1 MYQKL
6 SRLLAPRIWLYFA
19 AMLSFAGV
27 TALLGHRDAAAAE
40 FVVVA
45 ALLAAFAASAL
56 RRRREADRFLKEILD
71 SMDQATRDS
80 TLNCPLP
87 LVMFRPDTDEVV
99 WSNERFLR
107 LTGDQ
112 ERLFD
117 TKLADLAPAFDSRWL
132 LEGKSEC
139 PEEVEL
145 GGRRYQ
151 VFGDMARPAA
161 GNEESLLA
169 TTYWLDVTE
178 LADTRDIYKA
188 TKPVM
193 ALLLLDNYEDAIKNQ
208 NENIRSAMLSDIVQ
222 RLTAWAER
230 SRGAFLRLDRD
241 RYLCLFEEQYL
252 SDYKEDKFSLLD
264 SVREVT
270 NPAGIPATLTVGVGV
285 DGDTFGELYRYAN
298 LSVEMALSRGGDQ
311 AVIKNRFNF
320 EFFGGRSKE
329 TERRGKVKSRVMA
342 SAMGELVADASCV
355 MVMGHKAPD
364 FDAVG
369 AAVGVCAIAR
379 LKGIPRY
386 IVRDHGPTP
395 ADGLY
400 QRLERTLPYQNALL
414 DPQEAMLRADS
425 RSLLVVV
432 DTNRPEQVQYRELLD
447 SCNKVAVIDH
457 HRRAATYIE
466 GADLNFH
473 EPYASSTCELVS
485 ELISYLMEPTDL
497 LVCEAEALMAGL
509 MLDTKNFTMRTG
521 GRTFEAAAML
531 RRAGGDTG
539 EVRKL
544 FQTGLSDA
552 VSKYGIIQNAKMYR
566 KDIAIAVSDRPVGR
580 VTAAQAADELL
591 NIAGIGASFVL
602 YPEEGRVVV
611 SGRSLS
617 ATNVQVI
624 LEALGGGGNAGAAG
638 AQIPGKTVE
647 QVLEELHQ
655 ALDSYFDGEEEE
667 PEEPQAK

>member
-6 SRLLAPRIWLYFA
+6 TRMLAPRIGLYFA
-19 AMLSFAGV
+19 VMLAFAGV
-27 TALLGHRDAAAAE
+27 TALLGHRQAAVAE
-40 FVVVA
+40 LVA
-45 ALLAAFAASAL
+45 IVALLAACLVSAL
-56 RRRREADRFLKEILD
+56 RQRREAGRYLKEIMD

-117 TKLADLAPAFDSRWL
+117 TKLADLAPSFDSRWL

-208 NENIRSAMLSDIVQ
+208 DENVRSAMLSDIVQ

-252 SDYKEDKFSLLD
+252 GGYKEDKFSLLD
-264 SVREVT
+264 SVREVV
-270 NPAGIPATLTVGVGV
+270 NPAGIPATLTIGVGQ
-285 DGDTFGELYRYAN
+285 DGDTFDELYRFAN

-311 AVIKNRFNF
+311 VVIKDRFTF
-320 EFFGGRSKE
+320 QFFGGRSKE

-355 MVMGHKAPD
+355 LVMGHKAPD

-379 LKGIPRY
+379 VKGVPHY
-386 IVRDHGPTP
+386 IVRDHAATP
-395 ADGLY
+395 ADALY
-400 QRLERTLPYQNALL
+400 DRLGRMPQYQGVLL

-485 ELISYLMEPTDL
+485 ELISYLMEPADL
-497 LVCEAEALMAGL
+497 LSGEAEALMAGL

-544 FQTGLSDA
+544 FQTGLPDA
-552 VSKYGIIQNAKMYR
+552 VAKYGIIQNARMYR
-566 KDIAIAVSDRPVGR
+566 KDIAIAASQRPVGR

-617 ATNVQVI
+617 AVNVQVI

-638 AQIPGKTVE
+638 AQIPGKTVD
-647 QVLEELHQ
+647 QVLEELHT
-655 ALDSYFDGEEEE
+655 AVDRYFDGDEESAE
-667 PEEPQAK
+667 PS